1 MRCDNTGLKAM
12 HHIYLQKMMAFLRK
26 CCGATNTNGSGS
38 GSESKYGFNTMAPEV
53 QENTDKLVQMFQDK
67 IDANGFPLQVH
78 AKYTRSK
85 GIYKNIIIE
94 PTLDF
99 YKLIASPNTDSEYM
113 KIVNYNETKNT
124 HDYPK
129 LVNHIELDINNDKI
143 QITCVKVQVTLNSQA
158 YTIQHSIIVT
168 WLFAEFI
175 NRMGLTYCPPGD
187 FNPPQHEKWPIW
199 GLPRY
204 CVPDPIHFEKGRY
217 SYEQYITEQARNECI
232 MTINMA
238 KASSQNLYSYLPRI
252 DSSSTESEIFD
263 FWATKK

>member
-1 MRCDNTGLKAM
+1 
-12 HHIYLQKMMAFLRK
+12 
-26 CCGATNTNGSGS
+26 
-38 GSESKYGFNTMAPEV
+38 MAPEV

-78 AKYTRSK
+78 AEYTRSK

-99 YKLIASPNTDSEYM
+99 YKLIASPYTDSEYI
-113 KIVNYNETKNT
+113 KIVNYNETDNT

-199 GLPRY
+199 GLPGYYVR
-204 CVPDPIHFEKGRY
+204 DPIHFEKGRY
-217 SYEQYITEQARNECI
+217 FGYYSNEQYITEQARNECI

-238 KASSQNLYSYLPRI
+238 KASSQNLYSYLPKV
-252 DSSSTESEIFD
+252 DPPSSTESEIFD